1 MKIDSENPPP
11 LQSHMLS
18 AVHKIRNSK
27 DQADVKANTKKIDKT
42 SGTSFNSLMHN
53 IPKWSDT
60 L

>member
-1 MKIDSENPPP
+1 
-11 LQSHMLS
+11 MLS
-18 AVHKIRNSK
+18 AIHKIRNSK